1 MIYFLLCT
9 FLPGFNAH
17 EFILDPRQ
25 FKNTGVEGMDIAK
38 RLQDYGEFSH
48 DQFEKIVFCT
58 KSFSSN
64 KSGVSWFLMFILP
77 FTHCMHVYACAL
89 YKTCS
94 DQFAT
99 SDFDSLKQHHIAVD
113 VG

>member
-48 DQFEKIVFCT
+48 D
-58 KSFSSN
+58 
-64 KSGVSWFLMFILP
+64 
-77 FTHCMHVYACAL
+77 
-89 YKTCS
+89 
-94 DQFAT
+94 
-99 SDFDSLKQHHIAVD
+99 
-113 VG
+113 